1 MIGWAEEIMMAAR
14 VVLEGLAFPEGPR
27 WRDGLLWFS
36 DVEANQVL
44 AIDAGGVTRTVIE
57 DLPGGPPSGLGWLP
71 DGRLL
76 VVATAARALLAVAA
90 DGTVSTHA
98 DLSGLASYRCNDMV
112 VDPAGRAYVGS
123 CDLRGMPRPA
133 ESELILVQP
142 DGTASVADPALRFPN
157 GTVITSDGT
166 TLIVAETFGR
176 RLTAYTI
183 GADGAL
189 SGRRVWA
196 DLPGAAPDGICL
208 DQDGCVWYA
217 DPRNNACVRVAEG
230 GKITDRIDA
239 DRGVFACTLGGEDLR
254 TLFVLTST
262 FPSTGT
268 ALTRP
273 GQILAHRVTTPGT
286 ASP

>member
-1 MIGWAEEIMMAAR
+1 MAAR

-36 DVEANQVL
+36 DVEAGQVL
-44 AIDAGGVTRTVIE
+44 AIDEGGARHTVIE

-76 VVATAARALLAVAA
+76 VVATAARTVLAVGPGGA
-90 DGTVSTHA
+90 VSTHA

-112 VDPAGRAYVGS
+112 VDAAGRAYVGS
-123 CDLRGMPRPA
+123 CDLRGMPHPA
-133 ESELILVQP
+133 DSELILVRP
-142 DGTASVADPALRFPN
+142 DGAASIADPALRFPN

-183 GADGAL
+183 GAGGAL

-196 DLPGAAPDGICL
+196 DLPGAMPDGICL
-208 DQDGCVWYA
+208 DRDNHVWYA
-217 DPRNNACVRVAEG
+217 DPRANACIRVAEG
-230 GKITDRIDA
+230 GEVTDRIDA
-239 DRGVFACTLGGEDLR
+239 DRAVFACTLGGEDGR
-254 TLFVLTST
+254 TLFVLTSH
-262 FPSTGT
+262 FPPDGT
-268 ALTRP
+268 ARTRP
-273 GQILAHRVTTPGT
+273 GQILAHRVAVPGT
-286 ASP
+286 GSP